1 MAAPKSAA
9 SPVASPVRAAN
20 VQDRVETEDT
30 GQTADLIDSEEETE
44 ESEIDD
50 IAFQA
55 AHFANP
61 VERTE
66 KLLKEAT
73 KLTEV
78 EVVMQMDINGRWVG
92 ETIEGEQTHQDEF
105 GNAWKETW
113 MRNDDTGVKSGT
125 REGQG
130 WEESWKLQDNGSF
143 LQDDGATHRPSSC
156 SDQPYHYELVGSN
169 EQGHMWGEKAGLIC
183 LPALSS
189 SFCLSFCLFS
199 CLRSLSFAP
208 TSVYR
213 STGRFETA
221 PCGEKSG

>member
-66 KLLKEAT
+66 KLLKET
-73 KLTEV
+73 T
-78 EVVMQMDINGRWVG
+78 Q
-92 ETIEGEQTHQDEF
+92 
-105 GNAWKETW
+105 
-113 MRNDDTGVKSGT
+113 
-125 REGQG
+125 
-130 WEESWKLQDNGSF
+130 
-143 LQDDGATHRPSSC
+143 
-156 SDQPYHYELVGSN
+156 
-169 EQGHMWGEKAGLIC
+169 
-183 LPALSS
+183 
-189 SFCLSFCLFS
+189 
-199 CLRSLSFAP
+199 
-208 TSVYR
+208 
-213 STGRFETA
+213 
-221 PCGEKSG
+221 